1 MRTPSVLRRLIALVP
16 ATLMVLAGLSPVPTA
31 SAAPSD
37 DYSTSYEFEIHENK
51 TIDITQVRRGEG
63 FGSESSC
70 NSEDVGDGFD
80 DGSTEITVEGDGENL
95 CVTTV
100 KGIPLREFNNSI
112 GASITHESG
121 SFTFTMQAF
130 GRRYTD
136 VQITV
141 KVTFPGSVSEVSGDG
156 NKSGNTAMWESA
168 QSETSALTA
177 KGADHDSSRK
187 AGGFGLNSPLSII
200 LIIALA
206 LAAAGGVTSLILI
219 RKRRARTGA
228 PGYPQ
233 PRRGGP
239 GKAPGLDAAQ
249 PGYHAHPG
257 VQQPYNHQSGYGPGP
272 QPGYGQPGYS
282 LNGQPGCGQPDQ
294 QPHNPDGQQ

>member
-1 MRTPSVLRRLIALVP
+1 MRTPSILRRLIALVP
-16 ATLMVLAGLSPVPTA
+16 AALMVLAGLSPVPTA

-95 CVTTV
+95 CATTV
-100 KGIPLREFNNSI
+100 KGMPLREFNNSI
-112 GASITHESG
+112 GASIAHESG

-130 GRRYTD
+130 GRRYAD

-156 NKSGNTAMWESA
+156 KKSGNTAMWENA
-168 QSETSALTA
+168 Q
-177 KGADHDSSRK
+177 
-187 AGGFGLNSPLSII
+187 
-200 LIIALA
+200 
-206 LAAAGGVTSLILI
+206 
-219 RKRRARTGA
+219 
-228 PGYPQ
+228 
-233 PRRGGP
+233 
-239 GKAPGLDAAQ
+239 
-249 PGYHAHPG
+249 
-257 VQQPYNHQSGYGPGP
+257 
-272 QPGYGQPGYS
+272 
-282 LNGQPGCGQPDQ
+282 
-294 QPHNPDGQQ
+294 

>member
-1 MRTPSVLRRLIALVP
+1 
-16 ATLMVLAGLSPVPTA
+16 
-31 SAAPSD
+31 
-37 DYSTSYEFEIHENK
+37 
-51 TIDITQVRRGEG
+51 
-63 FGSESSC
+63 
-70 NSEDVGDGFD
+70 
-80 DGSTEITVEGDGENL
+80 
-95 CVTTV
+95 
-100 KGIPLREFNNSI
+100 
-112 GASITHESG
+112 
-121 SFTFTMQAF
+121 
-130 GRRYTD
+130 
-136 VQITV
+136 ITV
-141 KVTFPGSVSEVSGDG
+141 KVTFPGSDSEVSGDG
-156 NKSGNTAMWESA
+156 KKSGNTAMWENA

-239 GKAPGLDAAQ
+239 GKAPGLNTAQ

-257 VQQPYNHQSGYGPGP
+257 VQRPYNHQSGYGPGP
-272 QPGYGQPGYS
+272 QPGYGQPG
-282 LNGQPGCGQPDQ
+282 CGQPDQ